1 MKLTTFQEKYGQ
13 IGGVRTIHSFVPMFE
28 TDEDN
33 EKLLSEINETTED
46 DQLDYDYAMDDF
58 ESATIEKYEVDYQS
72 KSGYKFKF
80 FDTLHDAI
88 AFIDKLNEKDLDEY

>member
-1 MKLTTFQEKYGQ
+1 MKLTNFQEKYGQ

-33 EKLLSEINETTED
+33 EKLLSKINKNTED
-46 DQLDYDYAMDDF
+46 DELDYDDAMDDF
-58 ESATIEKYEVDYQS
+58 ESATIETYEVDYKP
-72 KSGYKFKF
+72 KSGYETKF

>member
-33 EKLLSEINETTED
+33 EKLLSEINETTAD
-46 DQLDYDYAMDDF
+46 DQLDYDDAMDDF